1 MKLKDFYVAY
11 AICVD
16 EVRTVFDYRQGQVV
30 GSKLIS
36 CGNKF
41 KIYKSANQ
49 GLYTKIGKYYRH
61 AVSGVT
67 LDELKGAYGNGK
79 IGVPDYAV
87 QTVAE
92 FFAQQIKGNESMLE
106 QEISMDKL
114 EVIEEMINKTNGYNK
129 DEQFAKIQK
138 ELGMEQDLSL

>member
-16 EVRTVFDYRQGQVV
+16 EVRTIHKYSQGKIV
-30 GSKLIS
+30 GCQLVS
-36 CGNKF
+36 CGDKF
-41 KIYKSANQ
+41 KIYKSENQ

-61 AVSGVT
+61 GVSGVT

-87 QTVAE
+87 QTFAE
-92 FFAQQIKGNESMLE
+92 FFAQQIKGNESLLE
-106 QEISMDKL
+106 HEISMETL
-114 EVIEEMINKTNGYNK
+114 ENIEQMINKTTDDNK
-129 DEQFAKIQK
+129 YQQFAKIKNEIQS
-138 ELGMEQDLSL
+138 EQEMSL